1 MLRASVQTPILLDG
15 LAQAPAKVRTTI
27 LNLLQRAPLT
37 TFIQLEE
44 GRERSAPT
52 SRLDEIFAPTALQS
66 VMAN

>member
-15 LAQAPAKVRTTI
+15 LARAPAKVRTTI

-44 GRERSAPT
+44 DFFIR
-52 SRLDEIFAPTALQS
+52 F
-66 VMAN
+66 